1 MTGILSRSREGNR
14 GNNANCNINKM
25 IGEESKEELLGL
37 TKIYNAQNLSK
48 IIDKKQSF
56 INYKFIEEVALS
68 ICLYSPLIAIPF
80 AYLPITFNNVTL
92 VCLSAIA
99 LAANTV
105 MGINLLKKYF
115 LPAKSF
121 VAEIS
126 EENNSRGFQK
136 LLNLS
141 SDENDYT
148 DEEPTTPRI
157 YDINEENPN
166 SKRENIISSLRRNS
180 SFSET
185 VIHRSLEKR
194 LVFEL

>member
-1 MTGILSRSREGNR
+1 M
-14 GNNANCNINKM
+14 NNANCEIKKM
-25 IGEESKEELLGL
+25 IRVESEEELLGL
-37 TKIYNAQNLSK
+37 TKLYSTQDLLGTK
-48 IIDKKQSF
+48 DKNQGF
-56 INYKFIEEVALS
+56 INYKFVEEVALS

-105 MGINLLKKYF
+105 MGINLLKNYF

-126 EENNSRGFQK
+126 EENNSRGFKK
-136 LLNLS
+136 LLIIS

-148 DEEPTTPRI
+148 DEEVTTPRI
-157 YDINEENPN
+157 YDINEETPN

-185 VIHRSLEKR
+185 VILKGLKKTFSYETLI
-194 LVFEL
+194 